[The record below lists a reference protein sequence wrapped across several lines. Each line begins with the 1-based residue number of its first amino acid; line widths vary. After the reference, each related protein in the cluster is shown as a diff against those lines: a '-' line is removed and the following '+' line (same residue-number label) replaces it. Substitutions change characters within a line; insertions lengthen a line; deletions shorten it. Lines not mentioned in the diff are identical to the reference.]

1 MDVRIFAVD
10 AGATTGWVCARVR
23 VDERVDLADA
33 VAGRN
38 DEVYGQIQMP
48 DHFEGAMELY
58 RLVEMWNPDML
69 VIEDF
74 VLRGMGST
82 GQVGISS
89 CRIGCYLA
97 GIVAGRGMSG
107 IGWSGGVAW
116 YPAPAKK
123 TGPVSDAVLR
133 EMGLWVVGQEH
144 VRSAYRM
151 WLLHLRHLRK
161 VANNRR
167 KGVR

>member
-1 MDVRIFAVD
+1 
-10 AGATTGWVCARVR
+10 
-23 VDERVDLADA
+23 
-33 VAGRN
+33 
-38 DEVYGQIQMP
+38 MP
-48 DHFEGAMELY
+48 DHFAGARELY
-58 RLVEMWNPDML
+58 RLCEELDPDVL

-82 GQVGISS
+82 GKVGISS

-97 GIVAGRGMSG
+97 GLVDGRGMSG
-107 IGWSGGVAW
+107 VGWSKGVAW

-161 VANNRR
+161 VANNSRNR
-167 KGVR
+167 VR